1 MLEINKPQLPEVRS
15 AIERLRSRM
24 NIGRMIVA
32 SRMRLGLT
40 QQEIARRAN
49 TKQGR
54 VSELETLSGN
64 ATLDTLDKIAF
75 ALGLEVTLVQRA
87 VPMAVLTL
95 HSGNAER
102 TYAVTHASHD
112 KTLSFLTETVPDD
125 KAYATV

>member
-1 MLEINKPQLPEVRS
+1 MLDINKPQLPEVRS

-24 NIGRMIVA
+24 NIGRMVVT

-40 QQEIARRAN
+40 QEEIARRAN

-75 ALGLEVTLVQRA
+75 VLGLEVTLQPRA
-87 VPMAVLTL
+87 VPMTMWTL
-95 HSGNAER
+95 HSGNEER
-102 TYAVTHASHD
+102 AYVVTHASHD
-112 KTLSFLTETVPDD
+112 MSLSFLDD
-125 KAYATV
+125 NAYATV